1 MATNIF
7 KFDGTLL
14 TTVADGA
21 LDQSHA
27 SIKIPGRGYRNY
39 GEPVMENM
47 LWMLENFSGTVEP
60 PFPLTG
66 QLWYDTSSGNGILK
80 VYTGLEWTVAGGV
93 ISSPEPPTSQLNPGA
108 FWYDSV
114 NLQLNIYNGTSWDI
128 VGPLGSK
135 INTDPLDPAIPANSV
150 IDAITVISAETTTPQ
165 QLWRFT
171 VGGIV
176 LAILSTNP
184 TFTPLSTTLTNNG
197 FAKIYPGINF
207 NSTIPNVGLSGD
219 STVFKSTQTNLPKD
233 DAVYNLGSANKRI
246 NDFYSMRGVF
256 SDKVAIN
263 TTPGSY
269 SLQVNGSTYLQKA
282 VTLGPSNG
290 SAPPI
295 KWTTGNLTPQ
305 PQNGAVEFDGNNFYF
320 TGLRNGIA
328 TRLQPI
334 FEAATVNSRTLYVS
348 TLGDDTNDGRSK
360 TSAYRT
366 IARAVKYLRDN
377 NLSGYSILVESG
389 EYLEQNPIRVP
400 PRISIVGDN
409 LRRVIVR
416 PVHNQL
422 DLFHVDVNTF
432 FFGMTFKDHRSPA
445 FCFAFPAS
453 LATAVVNGDPVSPNY
468 QKIVEIIPKYSSWN
482 GVIDSDGYAVGY
494 ARTQDA
500 AVYIEGPSFDSNGSS
515 ASARANLVNGGIA
528 DIIITNGGADYTTAP
543 DQITIT
549 GGTPTVQAQVQARV
563 RNGEVVGID
572 IINPGS
578 GYTYPVTIT
587 ISGGGGSG
595 ATATVL
601 LGKGIIGSY
610 TILNAGSGYN
620 PDRPPWVSITPVDPV
635 TITSSPYVQNCS
647 SITGPF
653 DVNGNLIENI
663 PLPYN
668 NDDLNVAGYGN
679 LDENGAG
686 AGIRIDGQVVSAA
699 TVVRSFV
706 ADSFTQ
712 LNQGGIGH
720 LIINKGYAQFVS
732 CFTTFSSIG
741 YWARGGG
748 FANISN
754 SVIDFGNFGVVA
766 EGYYPVP
773 YLEATMG
780 DSYYSTVGA
789 VTLSSAGTYNT
800 RIDDPTVPDT
810 FPVTFTGG
818 NLIPGSGVAATGY
831 ANLENGKVTGI
842 TITSDGFGYRDYP
855 EVDFSQGDAWL
866 KNGSITNRASGTVE
880 LISNPEIK
888 IVGATTKPQVASAML
903 LDGKFYTVKSVLAPE
918 ERDPPLPA
926 QLGTWYI
933 TIIPAII
940 TANQGAQ
947 LTFHDVSNISTG
959 GLALEYV
966 GSGVTYNALPRYGGI
981 PRPENQVVD
990 RTTDESVANNYAKA
1004 NPGVVYYVTIDNVGD
1019 FKIGP
1024 YFGVNFVDG
1033 SVRLNANNFELTNIT
1048 RIGPFKR
1055 FGASVG
1061 TYADEISNDP
1071 SLTHLS
1077 NLNYDN
1083 STIPTQS
1090 AVRNY
1095 MKQITTNVIPSVDAA
1110 TSPNYSLGTA
1120 SKRWNVNAYTLSATT
1135 ANIGSTSLTSAT
1147 LQTLT
1152 VTGTSTLTGTVTT
1165 GGNATIGNN
1174 LTVNGTSTLTGLVTT
1189 GGNANIGDNL
1199 NVSGT
1204 LAVGLTTTLTGA
1216 TTIGSTATVNGLAT
1230 LTNGLTVN
1238 GAGVVSIARPT
1249 TISNT
1254 LTVTGASSLNN
1265 TTVNGSLTVTGAVQT
1280 GSMAISGALTVTGDI
1295 TAFFTSDARLKT
1307 NLELIPNALEKVSE
1321 VNGYTFDWNDDAKAM
1336 NIGDESTDV
1345 GVVAQEIEKV
1355 MPEVVKTRANG
1366 YKAVNYEKL
1375 VPLLIEAIK
1384 ELKEKVERL
1393 EKGN

>member
-14 TTVADGA
+14 TTVADSA

-39 GEPVMENM
+39 GEPVMENL

-60 PFPLTG
+60 PFPLSG
-66 QLWYDTSSGNGILK
+66 QLWYDTSAGNGILK
-80 VYTGLEWTVAGGV
+80 VYTGVEWTVAGGV

-114 NLQLNIYNGTSWDI
+114 NLQLKIYNGLTWDI

-135 INTDPLDPAIPANSV
+135 INTDPQDPAIPSNSV

-165 QLWRFT
+165 QLWRIT
-171 VGGIV
+171 VGGVV
-176 LAILSTNP
+176 LAIMSTNP

-207 NSTIPNVGLSGD
+207 NSTIPNVGLAGD
-219 STVFKSTQTNLPKD
+219 STVFKSTQTNIPKD
-233 DAVYNLGSANKRI
+233 DAVYDLGSASKRI

-263 TTPGSY
+263 TNPGSFA
-269 SLQVNGSTYLQKA
+269 LHVNGTSYLQRA

-290 SAPPI
+290 SAPPV
-295 KWTTGNLTPQ
+295 KWTTGTLTPQ

-334 FEAATVNSRTLYVS
+334 FEAATVSSRTLYVS

-360 TSAYRT
+360 TTAYRT

-377 NLSGYSILVESG
+377 NLSGYSIVVESG

-400 PRISIVGDN
+400 PRVSIVGDN

-416 PVHNQL
+416 PVHDQL
-422 DLFHVDVNTF
+422 DIFHVDVNTY

-445 FCFAFPAS
+445 FCFAFPCS
-453 LATAVVNGDPVSPNY
+453 LAVARVNGDPSSPNY
-468 QKIVEIIPKYSSWN
+468 QKVVEIVPMYSSWN
-482 GVIDSDGYAVGY
+482 GVIDNDGYAVGY

-500 AVYIEGPSFDSNGSS
+500 AVYIEGPSFESGGSP

-528 DIIITNGGADYTTAP
+528 DIIITNGGADYTLPP
-543 DQITIT
+543 DSIVIT
-549 GGTPTVQAQVQARV
+549 GGTPTVPAEVRARV
-563 RNGEVVGID
+563 RNGQVVAID
-572 IINPGS
+572 IINPGA

-587 ISGGGGSG
+587 ISGGGGTG

-601 LGKGIIGSY
+601 LGKGIISSY
-610 TILNAGSGYN
+610 TILNPGSGFN
-620 PDRPPWVSITPVDPV
+620 PDRPPWVSILPVDPV

-653 DVNGNLIENI
+653 DLNGKLIENML
-663 PLPYN
+663 LPYN
-668 NDDLNVAGYGN
+668 NDDLNVAGYAN

-686 AGIRIDGQVVSAA
+686 AGIRIDGEVVSSQ
-699 TVVRSFV
+699 TVIRSFV
-706 ADSFTQ
+706 ADAFTQ

-741 YWARGGG
+741 YWARSGG

-766 EGYYPVP
+766 EGYYTTP
-773 YLEATMG
+773 YLEATIG
-780 DSYYSTVGA
+780 ASYYSTVGS
-789 VTLSSAGTYNT
+789 VVLSSAGTYLT
-800 RIDDPTVPDT
+800 KLDDPAVPDT

-818 NLIPGSGVAATGY
+818 DLLPGSGLPATGE
-831 ANLENGKVTGI
+831 AILENGKVTGVRI
-842 TITSDGFGYRDYP
+842 NFEGFGYRSFP
-855 EVDFSQGDAWL
+855 SVDFSQGDAWL
-866 KNGSITNRASGTVE
+866 KNGLTSNRASGTVE

-888 IVGATTKPQVASAML
+888 IVGATAKPQVASAML
-903 LDGKFYTVKSVLAPE
+903 FNGTFYTVKSVLAPE
-918 ERDPPLPA
+918 ERVPPEPA

-933 TIIPAII
+933 TIIPAIV

-947 LTFHDVSNISTG
+947 VSFHDVSNISTG

-981 PRPENQVVD
+981 PRPEKQVVD
-990 RTTDESVANNYAKA
+990 RTTDEGKVSYEKA
-1004 NPGVVYYVTIDNVGD
+1004 NPGVVYYVTIDNTGD

-1055 FGASVG
+1055 FGSTVG

-1077 NLNYDN
+1077 NLTYDN
-1083 STIPTQS
+1083 STVPTQS

-1095 MKQITTNVIPSVDAA
+1095 MRQVASNIEPA
-1110 TSPNYSLGTA
+1110 TDNTYSLGT
-1120 SKRWNVNAYTLSATT
+1120 SVKRWNVNANVLSAVT
-1135 ANIGSTSLTSAT
+1135 ANIGTTNFTSAT

-1152 VTGTSTLTGTVTT
+1152 VTGTSNLNGPVRAGNYLAVTS
-1165 GGNATIGNN
+1165 NASVSGAF
-1174 LTVNGTSTLTGLVTT
+1174 VASSTSTF
-1189 GGNANIGDNL
+1189 
-1199 NVSGT
+1199 
-1204 LAVGLTTTLTGA
+1204 
-1216 TTIGSTATVNGLAT
+1216 
-1230 LTNGLTVN
+1230 N
-1238 GAGVVSIARPT
+1238 GAATFNSGVTIATAGNFTVSRPT
-1249 TISNT
+1249 TINNT
-1254 LTVTGASSLNN
+1254 LTVTGSIN
-1265 TTVNGSLTVTGAVQT
+1265 QT
-1280 GSMAISGALTVTGDI
+1280 GNMAINGALTVTGDI
-1295 TAFFTSDARLKT
+1295 TAFFTSDSRLKE
-1307 NLELIPNALEKVSE
+1307 NLVTIPSALEKVSQI
-1321 VNGYTFDWNDDAKAM
+1321 NGYTFSWNQLARDRGVGTD
-1336 NIGDESTDV
+1336 STDI
-1345 GVVAQEIEKV
+1345 GVVAQEVEAIL
-1355 MPEVVKTRANG
+1355 PEVVTTRADG

-1384 ELKEKVERL
+1384 DLKEKVERL

>member
-14 TTVADGA
+14 TTVADSS

-66 QLWYDTSSGNGILK
+66 QLWYDTSAGNGILK

-93 ISSPEPPTSQLNPGA
+93 ISSPEPPTSQLNSGA

-114 NLQLNIYNGTSWDI
+114 NLQLNIYNGTTWDI

-135 INTDPLDPAIPANSV
+135 INTDPLDPAIPSNSV
-150 IDAITVISAETTTPQ
+150 LDAITVISAETSTPQ

-171 VGGIV
+171 VGGTV

-197 FAKIYPGINF
+197 FSKIYPGLNF

-233 DAVYNLGSANKRI
+233 DAVYNLGSANKRL
-246 NDFYSMRGVF
+246 NDFYGIRGIF

-269 SLQVNGSTYLQKA
+269 ALQVNGSSYLQRA

-290 SAPPI
+290 ASPPI

-334 FEAATVNSRTLYVS
+334 FEAATVSSRTLYVS

-360 TSAYRT
+360 TTAYKT

-400 PRISIVGDN
+400 PKISIVGDN

-416 PVHNQL
+416 PVHDQL

-445 FCFAFPAS
+445 FCFAFPCS
-453 LATAVVNGDPVSPNY
+453 LATARVNADLSSPNY
-468 QKIVEIIPKYSSWN
+468 QKVIEIIPKYSSWN

-500 AVYIEGPSFDSNGSS
+500 AIYIEGPSFESNGTS

-528 DIIITNGGADYTTAP
+528 DIIITNGGSDYTTPP
-543 DQITIT
+543 DSIVIT
-549 GGTPTVQAQVQARV
+549 GGTPSVPAEVSARV
-563 RNGEVVGID
+563 RNGQVVGID
-572 IINPGS
+572 IVNPGS

-587 ISGGGGSG
+587 ISGGGGTG

-653 DVNGNLIENI
+653 DLNGKLIENI

-668 NDDLNVAGYGN
+668 NDDLNVAGYAN

-686 AGIRIDGQVVSAA
+686 AGIRIDGQVVSGL

-732 CFTTFSSIG
+732 CFTTFSSVG
-741 YWARGGG
+741 YWARSGG

-754 SVIDFGNFGVVA
+754 SVIDFGNYGVVA
-766 EGYYPVP
+766 EGYYNVP

-780 DSYYSTVGA
+780 DSYYSTVGS
-789 VTLSSAGTYNT
+789 VIISSSGIYDT
-800 RIDDPTVPDT
+800 RFDDPLVPDT

-818 NLIPGSGVAATGY
+818 DLIPGSGVAATGE
-831 ANLENGKVTGI
+831 AILENGKVTGVRII
-842 TITSDGFGYRDYP
+842 TAGSGYRSFPD
-855 EVDFSQGDAWL
+855 VDFSAGDAWL
-866 KNGSITNRASGTVE
+866 KNGLIINRASGTVD

-888 IVGATTKPQVASAML
+888 IVGATSKPQVASVML
-903 LDGKFYTVKSVLAPE
+903 LENKFYTVKSVLAPE
-918 ERDPPLPA
+918 DKIPPEPA

-990 RTTDESVANNYAKA
+990 RTTDEGKPSYIKA
-1004 NPGVVYYVTIDNVGD
+1004 NPGIVYYVTIDNVGD

-1055 FGASVG
+1055 SGATVG
-1061 TYADEISNDP
+1061 TFADEISNDQ

-1077 NLNYDN
+1077 NLTYDA

-1095 MKQITTNVIPSVDAA
+1095 FTQVASNIEPASDVT
-1110 TSPNYSLGTA
+1110 YSLGIPTA
-1120 SKRWNVNAYTLSATT
+1120 RWNVNANTLNAVT
-1135 ANIGSTSLTSAT
+1135 ANIGSTNFTSAT

-1152 VTGTSTLTGTVTT
+1152 VTGTSNLTGVVTT
-1165 GGNATIGNN
+1165 GGNATIGND
-1174 LTVNGTSTLTGLVTT
+1174 LTVNGDLSV
-1189 GGNANIGDNL
+1189 A
-1199 NVSGT
+1199 
-1204 LAVGLTTTLTGA
+1204 LTTTLTGA
-1216 TTIGSTATVNGLAT
+1216 ATVNGAAT
-1230 LTNGLTVN
+1230 FTNGLTVN
-1238 GAGVVSIARPT
+1238 TAGNFTVTRPT
-1249 TISNT
+1249 TISN
-1254 LTVTGASSLNN
+1254 
-1265 TTVNGSLTVTGAVQT
+1265 SLTVTGGINQT
-1280 GSMAISGALTVTGDI
+1280 GNMAITGALTVTGDI
-1295 TAFFTSDARLKT
+1295 TAFFTSDAGFKEH
-1307 NLELIPNALEKVSE
+1307 LEKIPDALDKVSE
-1321 VNGYTFDWNDDAKAM
+1321 INGYTFDWNETARKRS
-1336 NIGDESTDV
+1336 IGRDTTDV

-1355 MPEVVKTRANG
+1355 IPEVVTTRPDG

-1393 EKGN
+1393 EARN